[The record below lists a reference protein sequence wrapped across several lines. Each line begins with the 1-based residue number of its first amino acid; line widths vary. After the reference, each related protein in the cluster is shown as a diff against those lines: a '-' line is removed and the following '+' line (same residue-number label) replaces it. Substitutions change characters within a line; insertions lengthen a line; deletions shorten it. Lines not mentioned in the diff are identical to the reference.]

1 MVIEMEKLRE
11 KMLEIGM
18 TQEVLANKLKIN
30 KIHLNKV
37 LKNNASLTMPL
48 AEKIAN
54 IPELEITSAQ
64 SLLYPP
70 QPLEL
75 SGQYFS
81 NNSVELF
88 QFDRLHV
95 DLPSVRPGWYGI
107 VYRGSQDPDSSFH
120 FPFEDGLVQIFD
132 SYFQKIKKKDE
143 RCYGNI
149 GIIQRKNNKELMVG
163 WLGHPNTKTKKHP
176 FQLMHSTSTLY
187 IEVDWCCVLQGSIN
201 LKALEIKP
209 Y

>member
-1 MVIEMEKLRE
+1 MIIEMEKLRE

-18 TQEVLANKLKIN
+18 TQEVLAKKLKIN

-75 SGQYFS
+75 SGQFFS
-81 NNSVELF
+81 N
-88 QFDRLHV
+88 
-95 DLPSVRPGWYGI
+95 
-107 VYRGSQDPDSSFH
+107 
-120 FPFEDGLVQIFD
+120 
-132 SYFQKIKKKDE
+132 
-143 RCYGNI
+143 
-149 GIIQRKNNKELMVG
+149 
-163 WLGHPNTKTKKHP
+163 
-176 FQLMHSTSTLY
+176 
-187 IEVDWCCVLQGSIN
+187 
-201 LKALEIKP
+201 KAV
-209 Y
+209 